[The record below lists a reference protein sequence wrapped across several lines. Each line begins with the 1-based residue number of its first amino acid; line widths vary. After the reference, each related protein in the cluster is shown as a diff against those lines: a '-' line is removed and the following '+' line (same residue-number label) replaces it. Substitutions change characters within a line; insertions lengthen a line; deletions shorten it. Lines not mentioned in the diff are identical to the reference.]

1 MKMVETIKVL
11 AKLCE
16 KYKYQEK
23 VKELYKQAAE
33 ILLEK
38 QKEASRKNN
47 KDMESSPLFPDIYY
61 HYIELLDESE
71 AMSFIG
77 QILEIDNTLTYALN
91 FKAEI
96 LRKNEKT
103 IESDDIL
110 KELVRKQKQED
121 RYNAYTFINYTE
133 NLIERLKQ
141 WNIPPNQIKETK
153 QKIETYQNTIRNLP
167 TIINQQLDASERTLT
182 LSEAKEKQQQMEDIT
197 NGLIHAKLAEISYI
211 RNPKKAQ
218 KELNHY
224 FWNEFQ
230 IVDSVDN
237 SNTFWISLMSR
248 PFVRVFWRITWNE
261 KLLKRDKW
269 LWVYLLEKR
278 NGEKLFVFRG
288 TEVSRNG
295 KWKQT
300 DIYDIMNDAA
310 ILTKFV
316 PFWWIVDFIDLVKQ
330 HIAPWEPLSFVWHSL
345 WWYIAQMASV
355 IYESQLKAS
364 YIFNAPWFNNTQLSR
379 FVSWEYQ
386 RLKVYEKEIDIL
398 HAFSSSEKIWERV
411 VNYDSVKD
419 SLLWKYNSGDIGRH
433 VVIQNENHSISEV
446 KSSLGINI
454 SNSFENQSYGDTYIY
469 KQATK
474 LKRILEY

>member
-1 MKMVETIKVL
+1 
-11 AKLCE
+11 
-16 KYKYQEK
+16 
-23 VKELYKQAAE
+23 
-33 ILLEK
+33 
-38 QKEASRKNN
+38 
-47 KDMESSPLFPDIYY
+47 
-61 HYIELLDESE
+61 
-71 AMSFIG
+71 
-77 QILEIDNTLTYALN
+77 
-91 FKAEI
+91 
-96 LRKNEKT
+96 
-103 IESDDIL
+103 
-110 KELVRKQKQED
+110 
-121 RYNAYTFINYTE
+121 
-133 NLIERLKQ
+133 
-141 WNIPPNQIKETK
+141 
-153 QKIETYQNTIRNLP
+153 
-167 TIINQQLDASERTLT
+167 
-182 LSEAKEKQQQMEDIT
+182 
-197 NGLIHAKLAEISYI
+197 
-211 RNPKKAQ
+211 
-218 KELNHY
+218 
-224 FWNEFQ
+224 
-230 IVDSVDN
+230 
-237 SNTFWISLMSR
+237 LMSR